1 MNMSQATTT
10 HELRPHAPGKKAVRG
25 GSTSKWPGLAP
36 GHFSTPPVLVLVLA
50 SVGRGFHE
58 RKRRF
63 GFVSLAWCWWFGIF
77 PGLVH
82 PPPCARWPGTLGS

>member
-25 GSTSKWPGLAP
+25 GSTSKCPGLAP
-36 GHFSTPPVLVLVLA
+36 GSTPPVLVLVLA

-63 GFVSLAWCWWFGIF
+63 GFVSLA
-77 PGLVH
+77 
-82 PPPCARWPGTLGS
+82 